1 MQRVKLKNC
10 KDMNFLQKLM
20 AGNGETALTVT
31 DIFKIIADYG
41 HQTGETLGNEVSDF
55 IDELFD

>member
-1 MQRVKLKNC
+1 
-10 KDMNFLQKLM
+10 MNFLQKLLT
-20 AGNGETALTVT
+20 GSDDTAMTVT

-41 HQTGETLGNEVSDF
+41 HQTGETLGNEVSEW